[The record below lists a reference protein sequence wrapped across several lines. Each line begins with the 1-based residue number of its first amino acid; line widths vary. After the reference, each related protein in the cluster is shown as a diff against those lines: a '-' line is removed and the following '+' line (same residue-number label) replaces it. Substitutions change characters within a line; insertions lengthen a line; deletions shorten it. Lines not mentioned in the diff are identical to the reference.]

1 MKEGPNIFR
10 VAALIG
16 DPARGNMLTRLMN
29 GQALT
34 AGELA
39 REAGVG
45 PATASGHLA
54 QLLDGG
60 LLAMEKQGRHRY
72 YRLACAE
79 VATAIEALMD
89 VAEHAGERRVRPGPR
104 DAEMRQ
110 ARVCY
115 DHLAGERGV
124 ELFAR
129 LTAGKLITLDD
140 GMVAISARGEQSFEA
155 FGIDIKALKAAR
167 RPACRICLDWSER
180 RSHLA
185 GGLGAALLD
194 RLFELRWAYRV
205 EGTRVVRFTP
215 LGQGGFKRLFTD
227 VLQD

>member
-10 VAALIG
+10 IAALIG

-39 REAGVG
+39 REAGVS

-60 LLAMEKQGRHRY
+60 LLHVEKQGRHRY
-72 YRLACAE
+72 YRLAGAE
-79 VATAIEALMD
+79 IATAIEALMD
-89 VAEHAGERRVRPGPR
+89 VAEHAGEQRVRPGPR

-110 ARVCY
+110 ARICY

-124 ELFAR
+124 ELFSR
-129 LTAGKLITLDD
+129 LTAGKLITLGDD
-140 GMVAISARGEQSFEA
+140 EVAITARGERCFEA
-155 FGIDIKALKAAR
+155 FGIDIGALKAAR

-180 RSHLA
+180 RPHLA
-185 GGLGAALLD
+185 GGLGAAVLD
-194 RLFELRWAYRV
+194 RLFDLRWAYRV
-205 EGTRVVRFTP
+205 AGTRIIRFTP
-215 LGQGGFKRLFTD
+215 LGYSKFERLFRD
-227 VLQD
+227 EPA